1 MYLLGVLVF
10 NYFVYIPVI
19 VVELLGHA
27 GTLCLTL

>member
-27 GTLCLTL
+27 GTL